1 MEYALQKQ
9 RQQGPVHAALNVS
22 LTFVFVAYHALTIFQ
37 RRMMCDARPAQH
49 WPRMPKLQFE
59 DSKMQDKPVYV

>member
-22 LTFVFVAYHALTIFQ
+22 LTFVFVAYHALTILQ